1 MRTLRE
7 IQAALAAG
15 HGRDEGADSFTVR
28 VRHVAGHRSGDA
40 VTDWWGNWPH
50 DTAEAVAAVL
60 AAEYGGTVTVDA
72 HAIYVVSRGDTGGR
86 PPVGPLITLRM
97 PPDLWDRLGHRA
109 KQTHATRSALL
120 RRGAELALATDRAP
134 AAPDT
139 GLEMVG
145 TRLPKELIDRLDT
158 RKRELG
164 TTRSA
169 LLRHGAEM
177 ILEAS

>member
-1 MRTLRE
+1 MQTLRE
-7 IQAALAAG
+7 VHEAIAAG
-15 HGRDEGADSFTVR
+15 HGRDAGPDSYSVR
-28 VRHVAGHRSGDA
+28 VRHVAGHRSGNA
-40 VTDWWGNWPH
+40 TTEWWGDWPQE
-50 DTAEAVAAVL
+50 TAENVAALLV
-60 AAEYGGTVTVDA
+60 AEYTGTVTVDA
-72 HAIYVVSRGDTGGR
+72 RAIYVISRGDKVGR

-97 PPDLWDRLGHRA
+97 PPDLWDQLGRRA
-109 KQTHATRSALL
+109 EQTHTTRSALL
-120 RRGAELALATDRAP
+120 RQGAELALATDRAP

-145 TRLPKELIDRLDT
+145 TRLPKELIGRLDT

-169 LLRHGAEM
+169 LLRRGAEM